1 MTYIYEI
8 FDVESD
14 YSRGFFT
21 SLEKAIEVFDSFN
34 RLLSESLLLNKEIVR
49 EALKKQNTYSG
60 TMFNSVLDKHR
71 QFRIIKHDT
80 NIYR

>member
-21 SLEKAIEVFDSFN
+21 SLEKAIAVFDN
-34 RLLSESLLLNKEIVR
+34 CNVLLASDFILNKNHVSDI
-49 EALKKQNTYSG
+49 LKKHGTYNG
-60 TMFNSVLDKHR
+60 TMYNHFMKKSR
-71 QFRIIKHDT
+71 QFKIIKHDT